1 MHVSNVVRRYS
12 EMLSGSLHYRSASPQ
27 SGSSDLFLDTVVL
40 VSMLY
45 GLPVSTAELIPMAVH
60 GTTNHTVSTMELGN
74 MPAVVA
80 AA

>member
-1 MHVSNVVRRYS
+1 M
-12 EMLSGSLHYRSASPQ
+12 PICTQ
-27 SGSSDLFLDTVVL
+27 C
-40 VSMLY
+40 

-60 GTTNHTVSTMELGN
+60 FATNQADSTMELGN

>member
-1 MHVSNVVRRYS
+1 MPIY
-12 EMLSGSLHYRSASPQ
+12 
-27 SGSSDLFLDTVVL
+27 TKC
-40 VSMLY
+40 

-60 GTTNHTVSTMELGN
+60 FVTNQTDSTMEPGN